1 MTDGASELDSPDT
14 FQVGVPHEIL
24 AGLRRRE
31 PLQPVL
37 GPGGE
42 RSWRVTRH
50 ADIASICR
58 NPQAFSSGAFGLSA
72 EQRATLV
79 LINMDPP
86 GHTRYRQLVSSGF
99 SPRAV
104 EAMEPEIRRRAQ
116 ALVRRG
122 LERGECDFVA
132 DVAARLPLEVICDLL
147 GIPAED
153 HDLVLGWSTQMVA
166 SEDPEFNSSPELVAW
181 AQTQAF
187 GYFGELA
194 RERRSHPGDD
204 LVSRLVGAEIDGE
217 RLSELELGL
226 FCILLFIGG
235 NETTR
240 NTLAH
245 AVIAL
250 TDHPDQRR
258 RLLAD
263 PSLLTTATDEVLRYS
278 SALMQFGRTA
288 TADVQMHG
296 ETIRAGEK
304 LQLWF
309 TSGNRDETVF
319 ADPDAFDV
327 GRAPNPHLS
336 FGGGGPHICLGASL
350 ARLEI
355 RLMLE
360 QLLQQAPRFE
370 VTGPAVRLQSGSIN
384 GVKHLPVRLGP
395 STS

>member
-1 MTDGASELDSPDT
+1 MTHGAPELDSPDT
-14 FQVGVPHEIL
+14 FATGVPHEAL
-24 AGLRRRE
+24 AALRREE
-31 PLQPVL
+31 PLQLVY
-37 GPGGE
+37 GAAGE

-50 ADIASICR
+50 ADIAAICR
-58 NPQAFSSGAFGLSA
+58 NPQTFSSGAFGLSA
-72 EQRATLV
+72 EQQASLV

-86 GHTRYRQLVSSGF
+86 AHTRYRQLVSSGF

-104 EAMEPEIRRRAQ
+104 HAMEPEIRRRAE
-116 ALVRRG
+116 ALVLRG
-122 LERGECDFVA
+122 LELGECDFVS

-187 GYFGELA
+187 GYFDELA
-194 RERRSHPGDD
+194 RKRRSHPGTD
-204 LVSRLVGAEIDGE
+204 LVSQLVGAEIDGE

-226 FCILLFIGG
+226 FCILLLIGG

-245 AVIAL
+245 AAIAL

-263 PSLLTTATDEVLRYS
+263 PALLPTATDEMLRYS

-288 TADVQMHG
+288 TADVQLHG
-296 ETIRAGEK
+296 ETIRVGEK

-309 TSGNRDETVF
+309 TSGNRDESVF
-319 ADPDAFDV
+319 TDPDTFDV
-327 GRAPNPHLS
+327 GRAPNPHLT

-360 QLLQQAPRFE
+360 QLLMHAPEFV
-370 VTGPAVRLQSGSIN
+370 VTGPAVRLRSSSIN
-384 GVKHLPVRLGP
+384 GVKHLPVRMGP
-395 STS
+395 SSS